1 VKLSRRAQS
10 VQPSPT
16 LAITA
21 RAKAMQAAGADVISL
36 SAGEPD
42 FGTPEH
48 VRRAGI
54 EAIESGFTR
63 YTATAGTPELRR
75 AIAEKHR
82 RENDLSYDPA
92 TEVVACVGAKHAIY
106 GALQVLVDEGDEV
119 LVPAP
124 YWVSYPDMT
133 RLAGGTP
140 VFVPCRAEDG
150 FVVRASEIEARITE
164 RTAALILNSPSNPT
178 GAVYPRKTLEEIAE
192 VVRRHPRLVVISDD
206 IYEHLIY
213 TGEAFANL
221 LNVAPDL
228 RDRTVVV
235 NGLSKSF
242 SMTGWR
248 IGWALGPREVIGAMQ
263 RLQDQSTSNPTSIT
277 QAAAVA
283 ALSGGNDFVVEMRKA
298 FDERR
303 RFVQRRLS
311 EIPGVTCPEIG
322 GAFYAFFDVRPLLG
336 RSFRGEPLGESSARF
351 CEILLEEFHVA
362 MVPGVAFGAEGFVR
376 LSFATSLAALE
387 NGLDRLEA
395 FARALD

>member
-1 VKLSRRAQS
+1 MKLSRRAQS

-21 RAKAMQAAGADVISL
+21 KAKAMRAAGADVISL

-42 FGTPEH
+42 FGTPDH
-48 VRRAGI
+48 VKKAGI

-63 YTATAGTPELRR
+63 YTATAGTPELRK

-82 RENDLSYDPA
+82 RENDLTYDPT
-92 TEVVACVGAKHAIY
+92 TEIVACVGAKHAIY
-106 GALQVLVDEGDEV
+106 GAIQVLVDEGDEV

-140 VFVPCRAEDG
+140 VVVPCRAEDG
-150 FVVRASEIEARITE
+150 FVVRASEIESRIGE
-164 RTAALILNSPSNPT
+164 RTVALILNSPSNPT
-178 GAVYPRKTLEEIAE
+178 GAVYPRKALEEIAE

-213 TGEAFANL
+213 TGDPFTNI

-228 RDRTVVV
+228 RDRTIVV

-248 IGWALGPREVIGAMQ
+248 IGWALGPREIIGAMQ
-263 RLQDQSTSNPTSIT
+263 RLQDQSTSNPSSIT
-277 QAAAVA
+277 QMAAIA
-283 ALSGGNDFVVEMRKA
+283 ALSGGNDFVAEMREA

-311 EIPGVTCPEIG
+311 EIPGVSCPEIG
-322 GAFYAFFDVRPLLG
+322 GAFYAFFDVRPLLAK
-336 RSFRGEPLGESSARF
+336 SFRGESLGESSARF

-376 LSFATSLAALE
+376 LSFATSLDALE
-387 NGLDRLEA
+387 KGLDRLES
-395 FARALD
+395 FARALE

>member
-21 RAKAMQAAGADVISL
+21 KAKAMRAAGADVISL

-42 FGTPEH
+42 FGTPDH
-48 VRRAGI
+48 VKKAGI

-63 YTATAGTPELRR
+63 YTATAGTPELRK

-82 RENDLSYDPA
+82 RENDLTYDPA
-92 TEVVACVGAKHAIY
+92 TEIVACVGAKHAIY
-106 GALQVLVDEGDEV
+106 GAIQVLVDEGDEV

-140 VFVPCRAEDG
+140 VVVPCRAEDG
-150 FVVRASEIEARITE
+150 FVVRASEIESRIGE
-164 RTAALILNSPSNPT
+164 RTVALILNSPSNPT
-178 GAVYPRKTLEEIAE
+178 GAVYPRKALEEIAE

-213 TGEAFANL
+213 TGDPFTNI

-228 RDRTVVV
+228 RDRTIVV

-248 IGWALGPREVIGAMQ
+248 IGWALGPRQIIGAMQ
-263 RLQDQSTSNPTSIT
+263 RLQDQSTSNPSSIT
-277 QAAAVA
+277 QMAAIA
-283 ALSGGNDFVVEMRKA
+283 ALSGGNDFVAEMREA

-311 EIPGVTCPEIG
+311 EIPGVSCPEIG
-322 GAFYAFFDVRPLLG
+322 GAFYAFFDVRPLLAK
-336 RSFRGEPLGESSARF
+336 SFRGESLGESSARF

-376 LSFATSLAALE
+376 LSFATSLDALE
-387 NGLDRLEA
+387 KGLDRLES
-395 FARALD
+395 FARALE